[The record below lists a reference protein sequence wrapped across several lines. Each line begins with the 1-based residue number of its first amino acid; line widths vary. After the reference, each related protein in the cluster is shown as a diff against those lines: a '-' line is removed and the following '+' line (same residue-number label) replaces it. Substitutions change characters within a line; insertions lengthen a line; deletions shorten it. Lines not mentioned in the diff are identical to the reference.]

1 MRATHFIRL
10 ITVTAIGA
18 AVLHTQPAVAQDS
31 NTASTSPPAMSLN
44 APPKRFMTVDEL
56 SLELGVDSWGSR
68 RKVKTDPQPFS
79 LGGYS
84 QRNKDIRFDES
95 LGLRSS
101 GNFINDNVLRYDAYL
116 RGGLSQE
123 SFYEKGPWRDETK
136 NPNGSL
142 LEYDLRLQAFQAGK
156 VSGTAYASQLDS
168 RIPRPFLPSL
178 DQTRSRY
185 GGGLTYQDAKLPMSL
200 TWESTKDRIDGHSWS
215 YEDKEEQSEDR
226 LRYEATWQPTEDHA
240 LHLDFEYQNSLDRY
254 SGTNSQF
261 KTQRN
266 LLSLTDTVQ
275 FGEEKRNRFE
285 TLLRMEEERGDLAH
299 DAFELSPQLRLQ
311 HTDKLFSTYRAQ
323 YLKEN
328 FQNIDTNTYR
338 GDVGL
343 THIWGDALTSS
354 FNLYGLQQ
362 SADRNADLA
371 EMGELA
377 NFAYSKDNDLGR
389 FSANLSYL
397 HTNTETDGGKRDAAV
412 IGEAVTFRDPLPA
425 VLAHSDVNLFNIVV
439 TSSTGIQVFLP
450 GRDFIVVP
458 MGRYVGLQRVPTGLI
473 LNLQTVLVTYTYRVI
488 NNFSVARDRVD
499 VRVQEDFKMGL
510 TPYYAASVQDESV
523 TSDKFLS
530 WQERDVHRHRLGS
543 TYRKQDWSV
552 GPEYEYNNDSI
563 DPYQAVHLNG
573 DIVLFRTAKQEL
585 SGRASASRFWFEGK
599 DWFTPDRNTSL
610 VDLGVNYRY
619 QLTDRIDASADAMYR
634 FEKDSNFGR
643 TQGIDLRGAVA
654 YRIGQFSVLLEV
666 EYDSLDLPTSS
677 DDSMTFWLKIRRVI
691 PVIGQVRQ

>member
-1 MRATHFIRL
+1 MRLMAA
-10 ITVTAIGA
+10 AIVCSAGLPAPLALGDEPNAAGA
-18 AVLHTQPAVAQDS
+18 
-31 NTASTSPPAMSLN
+31 SPPPMSLN
-44 APPKRFMTVDEL
+44 SPPTRFMTVDEL
-56 SLELGVDSWGSR
+56 SVELGFDSWGSS
-68 RKVKTDPQPFS
+68 RKVKTDPQPLS

-101 GNFINDNVLRYDAYL
+101 GNFINDDVLRYDAYV

-123 SFYEKGPWRDETK
+123 SYYEKGPWRDETK
-136 NPNGSL
+136 NPNGDL

-156 VSGTAYASQLDS
+156 VSGTAFASQLDS

-185 GGGLTYQDAKLPMSL
+185 GGGLTYQDAKRPMSL
-200 TWESTKDRIDGHSWS
+200 TWESTKDQIDGHLWS

-226 LRYEATWQPTEDHA
+226 LRYEATWQPTEDHS
-240 LHLDFEYQNSLDRY
+240 LNLQYEYQNSLDRY
-254 SGTNSQF
+254 SGTDSKF

-275 FGEEKRNRFE
+275 FGEEKKHRFE
-285 TLLRMEEERGDLAH
+285 TLLRLEEERGDLAH
-299 DAFELSPQLRLQ
+299 DSFEISPQLRLK
-311 HTDKLFSTYRAQ
+311 HSDKLFSTYRAQ

-328 FQNIDTNTYR
+328 FQNIETDTHR

-343 THIWGDALTSS
+343 THILSDALTSS

-362 SADRNADLA
+362 SADSNADMA
-371 EMGELA
+371 EIGELA
-377 NFAYSKDNDLGR
+377 NFAYSKENDLGR

-397 HTNTETDGGKRDAAV
+397 HTNSQTDGGKRDAAV

-425 VLAHSDVNLFNIVV
+425 ILAHSDVNILTVVV
-439 TSSTGIQVFLP
+439 TSSTGIQIFLP
-450 GRDFIVVP
+450 GRDYVVIP
-458 MGRYVGLQRVPTGLI
+458 MGRYTALQRVPTGLI

-499 VRVQEDFKMGL
+499 VRIQEDFKTGL

-530 WQERDVHRHRLGS
+530 WQERDVHRHRLGT

-573 DIVLFRTAKQEL
+573 DIVLLRTARHEI
-585 SGRASASRFWFEGK
+585 SGRAVASRFWFEGK
-599 DWFTPDRNTSL
+599 DWYTPDRNTSL
-610 VDLGVNYRY
+610 IDLGVNYRY
-619 QLTDRIDASADAMYR
+619 QLTDRIDATADAMYR
-634 FEKDSNFGR
+634 FEKDSIFGR

-654 YRIGQFSVLLEV
+654 YRIGQFSLLFEV

-677 DDSMTFWLKIRRVI
+677 DDSMTFWIKLRREI
-691 PVIGQVRQ
+691 LVIGKPRQ